1 MPDPAP
7 QNFARSDAFKLTVW
21 FLATAVL
28 GAFLAPVIHVVGTA
42 IVAGGHLE
50 GGPADWV
57 HSEMVKAEF
66 GRYFNRA
73 ILMAAL
79 LLLYP
84 MSRWLGLESGWGW
97 MGLRPNPYRWKDLG
111 LGFFLAAGSLLV
123 VALVYLQLG
132 WYRLREPMPSVPG
145 VLGGAVFTGFSVAVL
160 EECLFRGVLFG
171 ILLRSLSERTS
182 LWFLSAFFALLHFLK
197 PPEGGGT
204 LENVDWLSGF
214 TMLGRIAL
222 QFQDPWFF
230 AAEFATL
237 FAVGWVLGYARLRSA
252 SLWLS
257 IGLHAGWVFGIKA
270 FSPLARRA
278 LRAERIWPWAG
289 ENLRIGLVTLALV
302 ILAGVV
308 VWAYLRHRHRRT
320 ESPGASAGKA

>member
-21 FLATAVL
+21 FLATAFL

-160 EECLFRGVLFG
+160 EECLFRGLLFG

-204 LENVDWLSGF
+204 LENVDWLAVSPCSGGSRCSFRILGSLRQSLPRSLRLAGSLVMPGSAVLPSGF
-214 TMLGRIAL
+214 PSGSMRDGFSESKLSVLSRGGRSG
-222 QFQDPWFF
+222 P
-230 AAEFATL
+230 
-237 FAVGWVLGYARLRSA
+237 SA
-252 SLWLS
+252 S
-257 IGLHAGWVFGIKA
+257 GLGQGKTSGSVSSPRAGHLGGGGGLGIPQA
-270 FSPLARRA
+270 
-278 LRAERIWPWAG
+278 
-289 ENLRIGLVTLALV
+289 
-302 ILAGVV
+302 
-308 VWAYLRHRHRRT
+308 
-320 ESPGASAGKA
+320 